1 MLLFNHSH
9 STVSVLQRVVKL
21 TTDEVGHDHEMNTVD
36 EFSTLRNNLFVY
48 KTPL

>member
-9 STVSVLQRVVKL
+9 STVSVLHRAAKL
-21 TTDEVGHDHEMNTVD
+21 TDEVGHDHEMNTVD
-36 EFSTLRNNLFVY
+36 EFSTLRNNLFVH